1 MKNITALALA
11 ALTAGSA
18 YAQTAT
24 SAVSAPAAAT
34 PSSDISVA
42 GRFGWSDKNVYL
54 GKTRSDT
61 AGKIQSTVTVES
73 AVPGFAG
80 VNAYV
85 SYYSAD
91 NFERSLAL
99 GAKTEWTS
107 VGTVEFGVSR
117 SNTAGAN
124 AGASIA
130 NNDGYD
136 QADRS
141 RQVYAGLK
149 FSKVALAPTAYLYY
163 DTDLKQTNFV
173 VSANKDFE
181 GKDLGVPGFDLETKA
196 YLGLVDSKAA
206 TVNSVA
212 FDKNSYVYLGAS
224 ADVTR
229 RIGTGAKVGLGLN
242 WAYNTDGQIKTS
254 GSSVWLKA
262 YANFKF

>member
-61 AGKIQSTVTVES
+61 EGKIQSTVTVES

-85 SYYSAD
+85 SFYNAD
-91 NFERSLAL
+91 NFERSLAI
-99 GAKTEWTS
+99 GARTDWTS
-107 VGTVEFGVSR
+107 VGQVEVGVSR

-124 AGASIA
+124 AGATLSA
-130 NNDGYD
+130 KGYT

-149 FSKVALAPTAYLYY
+149 LSKAFLTPSAYLYY

-173 VSANKDFE
+173 VSAQKDFE

-196 YLGLVDSKAA
+196 YLGLVDAKA
-206 TVNSVA
+206 TSYDV
-212 FDKNSYVYLGAS
+212 KNAYVYLGAS

-242 WAYNTDGQIKTS
+242 WAYNTDGQVKTS